1 MGEAADDTMDDAADD
16 GRATATRRN
25 APRHRPAAAAAPKQ
39 HGVTETGS
47 GVTRPAPSQRGPS
60 KKRTGGVAETA
71 PRNRRSGHP
80 FVTWVPRDRAWRA
93 TVTHDSKPV
102 RFGNFKPAKDTDK
115 ARADAAR
122 EAAIEV
128 ASFLR
133 TVGRG
138 REASVDADGHPRRP
152 QKSASCSSEF
162 VGVSADT
169 RRGIKDGWKA
179 QLYVDGKLVWTGYF
193 TGPTGEVA
201 AARAYDKQVRDRKLD
216 KPTNFPE

>member
-1 MGEAADDTMDDAADD
+1 M
-16 GRATATRRN
+16 
-25 APRHRPAAAAAPKQ
+25 
-39 HGVTETGS
+39 TETGS

-60 KKRTGGVAETA
+60 KKRTCGVAN
-71 PRNRRSGHP
+71 PRSGHP

-102 RFGNFKPAKDTDK
+102 RFGNFKPAEDTDE
-115 ARADAAR
+115 ARAAAATR
-122 EAAIEV
+122 AAFAV
-128 ASFLR
+128 GNFLR
-133 TVGRG
+133 SVGRG